1 MNVTLTGVD
10 PISLNVGSVLCR
22 PGQIVPLAS
31 SFTAKI
37 IVFDIQIPITA
48 GTSVSAHLAVFLGA
62 ALTMCRLSC
71 STIHETYLPRYLV
84 SSRYWIA
91 RTAM

>member
-48 GTSVSAHLAVFLGA
+48 GTSVSAHLAVLGA
-62 ALTMCRLSC
+62 GLTMCRLSY
-71 STIHETYLPRYLV
+71 STIHETYLPRYPV
-84 SSRYWIA
+84 SSRCLIA